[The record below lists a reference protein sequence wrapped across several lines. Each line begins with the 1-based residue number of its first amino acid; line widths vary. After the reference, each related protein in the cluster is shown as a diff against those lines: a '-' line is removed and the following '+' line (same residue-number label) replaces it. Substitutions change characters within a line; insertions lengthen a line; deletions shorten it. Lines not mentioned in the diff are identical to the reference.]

1 MSLCQFSIAPVC
13 SACLCIC
20 MSAPVNK
27 ECIRPPMQG
36 THKKSKAKKKGGGGP
51 VYCDLWNQDNDCAV
65 LSISEGHHMAAV
77 TVTLSSTHQIG
88 TTLESLSAR
97 GGIASPRYP
106 PAIHISPGSS
116 QHAEIKSGH
125 QSYLLLSSFL
135 GEIRMAELPL
145 FGRCL

>member
-1 MSLCQFSIAPVC
+1 MC
-13 SACLCIC
+13 SCVSFLSRPCVPRACVFACLPQLTKNAYAHPCK
-20 MSAPVNK
+20 AHTK
-27 ECIRPPMQG
+27 
-36 THKKSKAKKKGGGGP
+36 KAKQKKKRGGA

-145 FGRCL
+145 FG